1 MTEPTNQ
8 SEQPATQQSELQAAL
23 AAVEQ
28 AIEQVESG
36 NSDERSA
43 LQAELNELRDLA
55 DKLRNQ
61 RVEVAV
67 FGEISTGKSALIN
80 ALAGR
85 QEASE
90 NVSVRGGWTKEVWR
104 LEWEGGHGEAT
115 GTILPG
121 LENSQ
126 LVLVDTPGLNE
137 VEGEARANMARDAAE
152 RSDVV
157 LFVTDSDLNET
168 EHNALAE
175 IASLHKPIVLV
186 LNKIDLYRPD
196 DLQALEESLHKS
208 RIADLVGGPKN
219 IIKASADPREK
230 EYFIEKPNGGTKSEW
245 RKPEPQVEEVRA
257 RVLELLAD
265 EGKALVALS
274 AAMYAADRTDR
285 VSALRV
291 QMRSASADRVI
302 WSYAVA
308 KAIGVSLMPWPVAD
322 VGSGMAIDVAMVV
335 TLGQVY
341 GIPITS
347 ANAKELVVSIFKAA
361 GWMIVGEAMV
371 HVGSSLAK
379 ALSLGSSTLFTA
391 LPQGAAAGYGSYLV
405 GQAARY
411 YFEQGGSW
419 GDLGPKQTVTKILEN
434 TDKQS
439 VVDRLKGEIK
449 KKIAS
454 NRHGR

>member
-1 MTEPTNQ
+1 MTEPTDQ
-8 SEQPATQQSELQAAL
+8 PDSEPSELQSAL
-23 AAVEQ
+23 AAVER

-85 QEASE
+85 QEACE

-186 LNKIDLYRPD
+186 LNKVDLYRPD
-196 DLQALEESLHKS
+196 DLQALEESLHKP
-208 RIADLVGGPKN
+208 RVADLVGGPKN

-230 EYFIEKPNGGTKSEW
+230 EYFLEQASGGTKSEW

-291 QMRSASADRVI
+291 QMRSTSADRVI